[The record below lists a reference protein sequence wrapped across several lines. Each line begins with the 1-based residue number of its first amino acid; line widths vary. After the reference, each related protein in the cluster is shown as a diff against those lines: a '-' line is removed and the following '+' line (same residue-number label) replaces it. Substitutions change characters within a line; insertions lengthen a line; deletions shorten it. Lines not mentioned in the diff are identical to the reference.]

1 MLTNYGTCVIARAT
15 RIQPGDIVFQS
26 DTPGNYTYTIK
37 KPGTYE
43 ITISGGGGSG
53 SSMALRN
60 TGGTSNRVHHN
71 GYNGELAVS
80 TITLTN
86 GQVISGVVGGGAEGS
101 YTYARTSYHNRYAG
115 EPGTGYQSGTKGTTA
130 GNGDLH
136 QVAAGSGGGSTSL
149 EIDNVLQTVAK
160 GGNGG
165 ANSVT
170 ITPFDDPTP
179 ITISTT
185 GGTGGSGGTTA
196 GTGAAGGAY
205 SYGTGEGSANTS
217 GPGENGYVSIKF
229 IS

>member
-1 MLTNYGTCVIARAT
+1 MLTNYGTCVIYKQT
-15 RIQPGDIVFQS
+15 RRIEPGDIVFQS
-26 DTPGNYTYTIK
+26 DTPGNYTYAIK

-60 TGGTSNRVHHN
+60 TGTTSNRIHHD
-71 GYNGELAVS
+71 GYNGELAVLN
-80 TITLTN
+80 TTLTR

-115 EPGTGYQSGTKGTTA
+115 EPGTGYESGTKGTTA

-149 EIDNVLQTVAK
+149 EIDNVLQSIAK

-170 ITPFDDPTP
+170 ITPFDGSPF
-179 ITISTT
+179 TISTT
-185 GGTGGSGGTTA
+185 GGKGGSGGTTT

-217 GPGENGYVSIKF
+217 GPGTNGYVSIKF